1 MQPVG
6 KGYLS
11 SSGVDKGQKGERR
24 GEEGAEALKVAPLDF
39 QSIESKALRIVA

>member
-1 MQPVG
+1 MQPMG

-11 SSGVDKGQKGERR
+11 SSGVDKGRKAEGPW
-24 GEEGAEALKVAPLDF
+24 EEGAEALKVAPLDF